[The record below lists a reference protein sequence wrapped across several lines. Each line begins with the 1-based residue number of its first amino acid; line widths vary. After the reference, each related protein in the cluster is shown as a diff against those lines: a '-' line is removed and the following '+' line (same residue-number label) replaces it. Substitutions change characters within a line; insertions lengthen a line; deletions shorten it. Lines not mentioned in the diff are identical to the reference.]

1 MTTSKLISI
10 VTPLFNEEE
19 NVQELYSRVS
29 TVMKNLNYKYEH
41 ICIDNSSTDLTVSIL
56 KKLALKDKNL
66 KIIIN
71 SRNFGYIRSSF
82 HGLLQANGDAV
93 VLIASDLQDPP
104 EMIIEFVKKWEDGYK
119 SVLAVKPNSEELA
132 LMFWLRRLY
141 YKFISKISETPL
153 IQNATGS
160 GLFDRIIINNLR
172 DLKDPYPYFRG
183 LICEI
188 GYPIARV
195 PFNQPIRS
203 KGVTKNNFYSL
214 FDFAMLGLTKHSK
227 VPLRIMTILGFI
239 FSLVSFVIGLGY
251 LVAKLLFW
259 NTFSIGI
266 APLIIGGFLLG
277 SFQMFFLGVLGEYI
291 GSIQTQVR
299 NMPHVIEL
307 ERVNF

>member
-1 MTTSKLISI
+1 MTTNKLISI

-19 NVQELYSRVS
+19 NVQELYLRVS
-29 TVMKNLNYKYEH
+29 KVMKTLNYKYEH
-41 ICIDNSSTDLTVSIL
+41 ICIDNSSTDLTLSIL

-66 KIIIN
+66 KIIVN

-104 EMIIEFVKKWEDGYK
+104 EMIIEFVKIWEDGYK
-119 SVLAVKPNSEELA
+119 SILAVKPNSEELA

-141 YKFISKISETPL
+141 YRFISKISETPL

-160 GLFDRIIINNLR
+160 GLFDRIIINYLR

-188 GYPIARV
+188 GYPIAIV
-195 PFNQPIRS
+195 PFNQPRRS

-227 VPLRIMTILGFI
+227 VPLRVMTILGFL
-239 FSLVSFVIGLGY
+239 FSFISFVIGLGY

-259 NTFSIGI
+259 NTFNIGI

-277 SFQMFFLGVLGEYI
+277 SFQLFFLGVLGEYI
-291 GSIQTQVR
+291 SSIQTQVR